1 MILKTEWLLAN
12 YCEGCS
18 PHPPVATVLRS
29 NKPKNLNNLPMYD
42 LLNVI
47 HINAVIS

>member
-12 YCEGCS
+12 YCEACS
-18 PHPPVATVLRS
+18 PHPTVATVLRS
-29 NKPKNLNNLPMYD
+29 NKPKNLNLPIYD

-47 HINAVIS
+47 HVNAVIS